1 MVRGGP
7 AELLLRRAFCF
18 RGGLLARGAPVC
30 PLVHDDMATAA
41 GSGVAPRAAAPPL
54 IPVATQ
60 RRRAKWPPPIPF
72 LEQGRPAQR
81 RRPSSKGPRTRPRSR
96 PQRQSDPRSR
106 PEPLDASRDS
116 AGACATDPS
125 TSLARTRA
133 ERSATNTA
141 TGAGRRRKVEVVSG
155 APRADLMGRPRRSRH
170 RPYGGRAPH
179 PPATGQAPR
188 ISEPVDGT
196 RSTGSGPV
204 RGLHLR
210 FGACPPAARGRRG
223 SARIVISEIIR
234 TSV

>member
-1 MVRGGP
+1 M
-7 AELLLRRAFCF
+7 
-18 RGGLLARGAPVC
+18 C

-125 TSLARTRA
+125 TSLATRV
-133 ERSATNTA
+133 ERNATNTA
-141 TGAGRRRKVEVVSG
+141 TCAGCRPKVEVVSG
-155 APRADLMGRPRRSRH
+155 APRADLMGRPRRCRH
-170 RPYGGRAPH
+170 RPYGGRDLITCNWPGSSDQRTGGRNSLDRIRSCSGI
-179 PPATGQAPR
+179 PPSAWR
-188 ISEPVDGT
+188 
-196 RSTGSGPV
+196 
-204 RGLHLR
+204 L
-210 FGACPPAARGRRG
+210 
-223 SARIVISEIIR
+223 SARRPR
-234 TSV
+234 TARVRPDGNPGKLLEHLFDFSAKLA

>member
-18 RGGLLARGAPVC
+18 RGELLARGAPVC

-41 GSGVAPRAAAPPL
+41 GSEVAPRAAAPPL

-125 TSLARTRA
+125 TSLATRV
-133 ERSATNTA
+133 ERNARI
-141 TGAGRRRKVEVVSG
+141 RRRALDVG
-155 APRADLMGRPRRSRH
+155 ARSRSSPA
-170 RPYGGRAPH
+170 RPAPISWGGRGGVDTDHTVAAH
-179 PPATGQAPR
+179 LIARNWQAPR

-196 RSTGSGPV
+196 RWTGSGPV
-204 RGLHLR
+204 RGFRLR
-210 FGACPPAARGRRG
+210 LGACPPAATDGAG
-223 SARIVISEIIR
+223 SPGW
-234 TSV
+234 